1 MKAVVFVALALCLSM
16 VAAAELP
23 PGFENANEVAQVLA
37 NEPEA
42 AKESR
47 FASTSA
53 AANSASDSITFKD
66 TSAGSS
72 DDEGDAEYDSQI
84 AQVEADMK
92 KLQENIKESTE
103 CARRLQE
110 QQAEMRS
117 LEEQKA
123 HLQKEKEK
131 RSLQVKLEK
140 QMRDL
145 SEINRMSRS
154 LRTKFA
160 ELKRTQKIIKTKMTG
175 TRTSLQQLDQ
185 EEDVTTNDLVDHSKN
200 LAGEVSSMQ
209 SSQQKIVANGHA
221 KSIKAIEAGLKQQR
235 DTHADTLAN
244 PMN

>member
-1 MKAVVFVALALCLSM
+1 MKVATLVVLGAMCLSA
-16 VAAAELP
+16 VAANELP
-23 PGFENANEVAQVLA
+23 QGFENANEVAQVLA

-47 FASTSA
+47 FASATA
-53 AANSASDSITFKD
+53 GQDSITFKD
-66 TSAGSS
+66 TGSVGS
-72 DDEGDAEYDSQI
+72 VDDGDAEFDSQI

-117 LEEQKA
+117 LEEQKQ

-131 RSLQVKLEK
+131 RGLQVKLEK
-140 QMRDL
+140 QMKDL

-154 LRTKFA
+154 LRQKFA

-175 TRTSLQQLDQ
+175 TRTVLQQLDQ
-185 EEDVTTNDLVDHSKN
+185 EEDVTPQDLADHSN
-200 LAGEVSSMQ
+200 QLAGEVAGMQ
-209 SSQQKIVANGHA
+209 STQQKVLANGHSKTLKDL
-221 KSIKAIEAGLKQQR
+221 KSSLAAARSTHQENLK
-235 DTHADTLAN
+235 N
-244 PMN
+244 PLGA

>member
-1 MKAVVFVALALCLSM
+1 MKVLAALALGVS
-16 VAAAELP
+16 VAAAAQLP

-47 FASTSA
+47 FATAQSS
-53 AANSASDSITFKD
+53 SDSITFKD
-66 TSAGSS
+66 SSSGST

-92 KLQENIKESTE
+92 KLSENIKESSE

-110 QQAEMRS
+110 QEAEMRS
-117 LEEQKA
+117 LEEQKQ
-123 HLQKEKEK
+123 HLGKEKEK

-154 LRTKFA
+154 LRQKFA

-185 EEDVTTNDLVDHSKN
+185 EEDVTAGDLADHSSQ

-209 SSQQKIVANGHA
+209 STQQKVVAGAHQNSL
-221 KSIKAIEAGLKQQR
+221 KSIKSALAQQVS
-235 DTHADTLAN
+235 THAATQAN
-244 PMN
+244 PLDQ

>member
-1 MKAVVFVALALCLSM
+1 MKIAAICIAALAA
-16 VAAAELP
+16 VAHAETLP
-23 PGFENANEVAQVLA
+23 AGFENANEVAAVLA

-47 FASTSA
+47 FAT
-53 AANSASDSITFKD
+53 ASEPGTSITFKD
-66 TSAGSS
+66 AGSVS
-72 DDEGDAEYDSQI
+72 TDEGDAEFDSQI
-84 AQVEADMK
+84 AQVEADQK
-92 KLQENIKESTE
+92 KLEENIKESTE

-140 QMRDL
+140 QMHDL

-154 LRTKFA
+154 LRAKFS

-185 EEDVTTNDLVDHSKN
+185 EEDVSTNDLVDHSN
-200 LAGEVSSMQ
+200 QLGDEVTGMQ
-209 SSQQKIVANGHA
+209 ATQQKILANSH
-221 KSIKAIEAGLKQQR
+221 SNSVKALKGSLAQTR
-235 DTHADTLAN
+235 STHAASVREE
-244 PMN
+244 